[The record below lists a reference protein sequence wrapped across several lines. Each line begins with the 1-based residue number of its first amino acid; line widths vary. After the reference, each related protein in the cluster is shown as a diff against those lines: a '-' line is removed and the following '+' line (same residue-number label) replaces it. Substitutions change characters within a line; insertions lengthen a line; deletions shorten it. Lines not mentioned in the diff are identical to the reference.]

1 MLTFR
6 RAFLGMSMLLVALFA
21 VACGSNGT
29 TSTGS
34 SSSTGSGGTTP
45 SSSAAI
51 IKATSATVNGQSVTI
66 LTNAQGMTLY
76 YFKPD
81 TATTSA
87 CTGSC
92 AGFWP
97 PLVFTSSGS
106 PSSASALPGT
116 LSVVTDANGQQVEY
130 NGHMLYTYSGD
141 TAPGQTNGE
150 GVKGSWFVATT
161 TLTSIQGAPQA
172 TYPYTKWIWIL
183 IACGTFH
190 LSLPGS

>member
-51 IKATSATVNGQSVTI
+51 IKTASATVNGQSVTI

-87 CTGSC
+87 CTGTC
-92 AGFWP
+92 ASNWP
-97 PLVFTSSGS
+97 PLVSTSSGS
-106 PSSASALPGT
+106 PASATALPGT

-130 NGHMLYTYSGD
+130 NGHFLYMFSGD
-141 TAPGQTNGE
+141 TAPGQTHGE
-150 GVKGSWFVATT
+150 GIKGVWFVATT
-161 TLTSIQGAPQA
+161 TLSAQGGPQA
-172 TYPYTKWIWIL
+172 TPTRNGY
-183 IACGTFH
+183 
-190 LSLPGS
+190 

>member
-6 RAFLGMSMLLVALFA
+6 RGFLGMSMLLVALFA

-161 TLTSIQGAPQA
+161 TLSTQGAPQA
-172 TYPYTKWIWIL
+172 TPTRSSGY
-183 IACGTFH
+183 
-190 LSLPGS
+190 

>member
-1 MLTFR
+1 MLTLR
-6 RAFLGMSMLLVALFA
+6 RAFWGISMLLVVLIA
-21 VACGSNGT
+21 VACGSNST

-34 SSSTGSGGTTP
+34 SSSTSSGGTTP

-51 IKATSATVNGQSVTI
+51 IKTTSATVNGQSVTI
-66 LTNAQGMTLY
+66 LTNAKGMTLY

-106 PSSASALPGT
+106 PSSASSLPGT

-161 TLTSIQGAPQA
+161 TLPSIQGAPQA
-172 TYPYTKWIWIL
+172 TPTRSGYGY
-183 IACGTFH
+183 
-190 LSLPGS
+190 

>member
-1 MLTFR
+1 MFNFR
-6 RAFLGMSMLLVALFA
+6 RGILGLSLLVVALLA
-21 VACGSNGT
+21 AACGSNGS
-29 TSTGS
+29 TSSGS

-45 SSSAAI
+45 STSAAV
-51 IKATSATVNGQSVTI
+51 IKTSSATVNGQSVTI
-66 LTNAQGMTLY
+66 LTNSQGMTLY

-106 PSSASALPGT
+106 PGSASALPGT
-116 LSVVTDANGQQVEY
+116 LSVVADSNGQQVEY

-141 TAPGQTNGE
+141 KAPGQTNGE
-150 GVKGSWFVATT
+150 GIKGNWFVATT
-161 TLTSIQGAPQA
+161 TLSVQGAPQA
-172 TYPYTKWIWIL
+172 TPTKN
-183 IACGTFH
+183 GY
-190 LSLPGS
+190 GGY

>member
-1 MLTFR
+1 MLTLR
-6 RAFLGMSMLLVALFA
+6 RAFWGISMLLVALFA

-51 IKATSATVNGQSVTI
+51 IQTASATVNGQSVTI
-66 LTNAQGMTLY
+66 LTNAKGMTLY
-76 YFKPD
+76 YLKPD

-92 AGFWP
+92 ASIWP
-97 PLVFTSSGS
+97 PLVSTSSGS
-106 PSSASALPGT
+106 PASATALPGT

-130 NGHMLYTYSGD
+130 NGHLLYTFSGD
-141 TAPGQTNGE
+141 TAPGQTHGE
-150 GVKGSWFVATT
+150 EIKGVWFVATT
-161 TLTSIQGAPQA
+161 TLSSIQGGPQA
-172 TYPYTKWIWIL
+172 TPTRSGYGY
-183 IACGTFH
+183 
-190 LSLPGS
+190 

>member
-1 MLTFR
+1 MLTLR
-6 RAFLGMSMLLVALFA
+6 RAFWGISMLLVALIA

-51 IKATSATVNGQSVTI
+51 IKTTSATVNGQSVTI
-66 LTNAQGMTLY
+66 LTNAKGMTLY

-97 PLVFTSSGS
+97 PLVSTSSGS

-161 TLTSIQGAPQA
+161 TLP
-172 TYPYTKWIWIL
+172 PLRVRLK
-183 IACGTFH
+183 
-190 LSLPGS
+190 LPLHESGYGY